1 LLDQNLRGF
10 KVDMPT
16 FESDQIQSW
25 LQLLC
30 QMLPGA
36 CQAVV
41 IQGSDSIS
49 KPIAVWPAT
58 DKAQD
63 EVITAARLASSQNKR
78 VTTTLSSGQD
88 NNSAVE
94 TIIAMPLVQPG
105 ELNATLAVQVS
116 IKPSQQSVVMQI
128 LQWGDEWLGLLW
140 HPRQCEKPETL
151 QPSAAAP
158 PKKEARSY
166 ASRLIFFTLL
176 LLAGTM
182 TLLNGD
188 YRVTASAHLEGKIQR
203 AIVAPFDGYITAAHV
218 RAGETVATGDVIAEL
233 DTEELLLQQQRYAAE
248 KNEYIRQYRKAL
260 STRDQT
266 QAHIFKSQ
274 VSQADAQLELLE
286 KKIERSSLV
295 STLDGVIISGDLS
308 RSLGAPVKTGD
319 LLFEVAPLDEYR
331 LIIFVDEKQ
340 VIDVQ
345 PGQSGTLT
353 LKALPGSTLP
363 LVVHKVSPVFSEDEK
378 GIAYRVEAQLTEHF
392 SGLRPGM
399 EGVAKIDIDR
409 RSFAWIYLH
418 ELFDVI
424 RLWAW
429 RWQP

>member
-1 LLDQNLRGF
+1 
-10 KVDMPT
+10 MPK
-16 FESDQIQSW
+16 FESDQIQNW

-30 QMLPGA
+30 QMLPGS

-49 KPIAVWPAT
+49 NPIAVWPAT

-78 VTTTLSSGQD
+78 VTTTLSSSQD
-88 NNSAVE
+88 NNSTVE
-94 TIIAMPLVQPG
+94 TIIAMPLLQPE
-105 ELNATLAVQVS
+105 ELNATLAVQVN

-128 LQWGDEWLGLLW
+128 LQWGDEWLGLMW
-140 HPRQCEKPETL
+140 RPGQCEKPVTPE
-151 QPSAAAP
+151 QSAAP
-158 PKKEARSY
+158 PEKESRSY
-166 ASRLIFFTLL
+166 RPRFAVLTLL
-176 LLAGTM
+176 LLAVAM
-182 TLLNGD
+182 TLVSGD
-188 YRVTASAHLEGKIQR
+188 YRVAAPAHLEGKIQR

-233 DTEELLLQQQRYAAE
+233 DIEDLLLQQQRYAAE
-248 KNEYIRQYRKAL
+248 KNEHVRQYRKAL
-260 STRDQT
+260 SQRDQT
-266 QAHIFKSQ
+266 QAHIFKTQ

-345 PGQSGTLT
+345 PGQNGTLT
-353 LKALPGSTLP
+353 LNALPGSTLP

-378 GIAYRVEAQLTEHF
+378 GIAYRVEAQLAEHF
-392 SGLRPGM
+392 AGLRPGM

-424 RLWAW
+424 RLWTW
-429 RWQP
+429 RWLP

>member
-1 LLDQNLRGF
+1 
-10 KVDMPT
+10 MPK

-30 QMLPGA
+30 QMLPGT

-49 KPIAVWPAT
+49 NPIAVWPAT

-88 NNSAVE
+88 NNSTVE
-94 TIIAMPLVQPG
+94 TIIAMPLLQPD
-105 ELNATLAVQVS
+105 ELNATLAVQVN

-128 LQWGDEWLGLLW
+128 LHWGDEWLGLMW
-140 HPRQCEKPETL
+140 RPRQSENPVNL
-151 QPSAAAP
+151 QQSAAP
-158 PKKEARSY
+158 PEKESCNYRP
-166 ASRLIFFTLL
+166 RLVALTLL
-176 LLAGTM
+176 LLAVAM
-182 TLLNGD
+182 SLVSGD
-188 YRVTASAHLEGKIQR
+188 YRVTAPAHLEGKIQR

-233 DTEELLLQQQRYAAE
+233 DIEELLLQQQRYAAE
-248 KNEYIRQYRKAL
+248 KNEHVRQYRKAL
-260 STRDQT
+260 SKRDKT

-331 LIIFVDEKQ
+331 LVIFVDEKQ

-378 GIAYRVEAQLTEHF
+378 GIAYRVEARLAEHF
-392 SGLRPGM
+392 AGLRPGM

-429 RWQP
+429 RWLP